1 MKHHRGCV
9 VQSRP
14 SFLYRRACLWSFAF
28 FFWLTACTQAP
39 EPNLEQSAA
48 PPPQS
53 TQTEWAVLIDNSRS
67 IQPNE
72 QVLIREATMLLG
84 DLADLNDR
92 ISVITFG
99 SQARQA
105 ASVQILSDNDRVRFQ
120 DLIRNNVKFDENYS
134 DIRAGLRLLAACK
147 EDFFPTPQARHA
159 AIVLSDGLLEPAD
172 RKIQRAFQELRETVR
187 GALQSLRLFTI
198 TLGETGSLKTI
209 PGLDPALTGAQLMER
224 EIARDSAL
232 FTHARQLDQVPNAI
246 LAILKSVK
254 GIASPEES
262 KPVYRID
269 RTVEK
274 MTLIVRKRTV
284 DGKPLASSS
293 DILLQQ
299 PKVEADSAPSAS
311 APAIN
316 TLYRNSGYEYFDLI
330 VVRNPQSGEWQVS
343 LKNKNGQTP
352 QVLSK
357 IDSPIHLQVK
367 AKPNYY
373 SNESDALWAWLWDDQ
388 QGAVARGDY
397 QLQAHVVGAADSVA
411 QIYLP
416 LSLDPSSALQYL
428 DMPHAL
434 RQLLGDLKP
443 ETDMDLEIKATSPGD
458 SMFLRQTTVRI
469 RIMPSLIDW
478 RQTAAWLERAPFTT
492 ARPEFGGS
500 LDTRHPDYGAYDVPP
515 KLMLVI
521 ERYSEEK
528 GTYEPFAS
536 DALTARPEGATQ
548 VYATV
553 KPFSDYQAYRYRYE
567 LTGTTPQGEKRFK
580 SPWFALQL
588 RFPWTLAGITATM
601 LLTLLHLAGGFMA
614 KLSGQIEAQCHGQ
627 YALVRVSPRR
637 EFDSRRAPELAP
649 CEPHFKI
656 KARRM
661 LWFHKYLQLTIVQG
675 QGVIEVSYGRQRR
688 IAAPES
694 CCLRPGRHKLTS
706 DHASYDLNLH
716 II

>member
-1 MKHHRGCV
+1 
-9 VQSRP
+9 
-14 SFLYRRACLWSFAF
+14 
-28 FFWLTACTQAP
+28 
-39 EPNLEQSAA
+39 
-48 PPPQS
+48 
-53 TQTEWAVLIDNSRS
+53 
-67 IQPNE
+67 
-72 QVLIREATMLLG
+72 ML
-84 DLADLNDR
+84 LADLAEPGDR
-92 ISVITFG
+92 VSVITFG

-105 ASVQILSDNDRVRFQ
+105 AAVAIQNDEDRRRLQ
-120 DLIRNNVKFDENYS
+120 DLIRNNVKFDENHS
-134 DIRAGLRLLAACK
+134 DIRAGLRLLAARK
-147 EDFFPTPQARHA
+147 ADFFPTPAAQHA

-172 RKIQRAFQELRETVR
+172 RKTQPAFQELQETVR
-187 GALQSLRLFTI
+187 GALQSLRLFTV

-209 PGLDPALTGAQLMER
+209 PGLDRALTGAQLMER

-254 GIASPEES
+254 GIASPEET

-274 MTLIVRKRTV
+274 MTFIVRKRTV
-284 DGKPLASSS
+284 DGKPLASSG

-299 PKVEADSAPSAS
+299 PEAATDKAPT
-311 APAIN
+311 APTPALNAI
-316 TLYRNSGYEYFDLI
+316 YRNSGYEYFDLI
-330 VVRNPQSGEWQVS
+330 VVRNPQPGEWQVS
-343 LKNKNGQTP
+343 LKNGQPP

-357 IDSPIHLQVK
+357 IDSPIRLQIK
-367 AKPNYY
+367 AKPSYY
-373 SNESDALWAWLWDDQ
+373 SNEGGALWAWLWDDQ

-397 QLQAHVVGAADSVA
+397 QLRAHVVGAPDSAA
-411 QIYLP
+411 QSYLP
-416 LSLDPSSALQYL
+416 LSLDSSSALQYL

-434 RQLLGDLKP
+434 RPLLGDLKP
-443 ETDMDLEIKATSPGD
+443 ETAMDLEIKATSHGD
-458 SMFLRQTTVRI
+458 PMFLRQTTVRI
-469 RIMPSLIDW
+469 RIMPPLIDW
-478 RQTAAWLERAPFTT
+478 RRTANWLERVPFTT
-492 ARPEFGGS
+492 AQPEFGGS

-515 KLMLVI
+515 KLTLVI
-521 ERYSEEK
+521 ERLNEET

-536 DALTARPEGATQ
+536 EALTARPDGATQ
-548 VYATV
+548 VYALAR
-553 KPFSDYQAYRYRYE
+553 PFTDYQAYRYRYE

-588 RFPWTLAGITATM
+588 RFPWTLAGLAAAVLLTL
-601 LLTLLHLAGGFMA
+601 LLTLLHLVGWFTA

-637 EFDSRRAPELAP
+637 EFDSQQAPELAA
-649 CEPHFKI
+649 CDLHFKI
-656 KARRM
+656 KARRV
-661 LWFHKYLQLTIVQG
+661 LWFHKYLKLTLVQG
-675 QGVIEVSYGRQRR
+675 RDVIDVSRGHQRR

>member
-1 MKHHRGCV
+1 
-9 VQSRP
+9 
-14 SFLYRRACLWSFAF
+14 L
-28 FFWLTACTQAP
+28 WLTACTQAP
-39 EPNLEQSAA
+39 EPNPEQSAA
-48 PPPQS
+48 PTPQS

-67 IQPNE
+67 ILPNE
-72 QVLIREATMLLG
+72 QELIREATMLLA
-84 DLADLNDR
+84 DLAEPGDR
-92 ISVITFG
+92 VSVITFG
-99 SQARQA
+99 SLARQA
-105 ASVQILSDNDRVRFQ
+105 AAVAIRNDEDRRRFQ

-134 DIRAGLRLLAACK
+134 DIRAGLRLLAARK
-147 EDFFPTPQARHA
+147 ADFFPTPQARHA

-232 FTHARQLDQVPNAI
+232 FTHARQLDQVPNAV

-254 GIASPEES
+254 GISSPEET

-274 MTLIVRKRTV
+274 MTFIVRKRTV
-284 DGKPLASSS
+284 DGKPLASSG

-299 PKVEADSAPSAS
+299 PKAEADVAPSAS

-316 TLYRNSGYEYFDLI
+316 ALYRNSGYEYFDLI
-330 VVRNPQSGEWQVS
+330 VVRNPQHGEWQVS
-343 LKNKNGQTP
+343 LKNGQTP

-357 IDSPIHLQVK
+357 IDSPIRLQIK
-367 AKPNYY
+367 AKPSYY
-373 SNESDALWAWLWDDQ
+373 SNEGGALWAWLWDDQ

-411 QIYLP
+411 QTYLP

-434 RQLLGDLKP
+434 RQLLGDPKP
-443 ETDMDLEIKATSPGD
+443 QAVMDLEIKATSPGD
-458 SMFLRQTTVRI
+458 PMFLRQTTVRT
-469 RIMPSLIDW
+469 RIMPPLIEW
-478 RQTAAWLERAPFTT
+478 GRTANWLERAPFTT

-521 ERYSEEK
+521 ERFNEK
-528 GTYEPFAS
+528 TGAYEPFSS
-536 DALTARPEGATQ
+536 DTIAARVDGTAQ

-567 LTGTTPQGEKRFK
+567 LTGTTPRGEKRFK

-601 LLTLLHLAGGFMA
+601 LLTLLHLVGGFMA

-649 CEPHFKI
+649 CDLHFTI

-675 QGVIEVSYGRQRR
+675 QGVIEVSRGRQRR